1 MSLEYLKPEKI
12 SLLGNPELSEKWV
25 QTRIAED
32 PTLLGLGD
40 LILKDKERIQPRAGR
55 LDLLFQDAETTRRYE
70 VEIQLGSTDE
80 THIIR
85 TIEYWDVERKRYP
98 QYDHTAVIIAENITS
113 RFLNVISLFNGV
125 IPLIA
130 MQMNAI
136 KVGTNISLMFATVLD
151 QVNLGL
157 VDEDEEVQ
165 EVTDRAYWENR
176 GSRQTVAMADEI
188 LEMIHQLDRNFNFK
202 YNKFYIGLAKNDQPN
217 NFISVRPKKSVLR
230 LEARLPRSDE
240 LDQQLE
246 NAGLDVMEYDK
257 RWGQYRIRL
266 TKEDFQKHKKLLSEL
281 VGQAYKAAS
290 A

>member
-1 MSLEYLKPEKI
+1 
-12 SLLGNPELSEKWV
+12 
-25 QTRIAED
+25 
-32 PTLLGLGD
+32 
-40 LILKDKERIQPRAGR
+40 
-55 LDLLFQDAETTRRYE
+55 
-70 VEIQLGSTDE
+70 
-80 THIIR
+80 
-85 TIEYWDVERKRYP
+85 
-98 QYDHTAVIIAENITS
+98 VIG
-113 RFLNVISLFNGV
+113 LFNGV

-151 QVNLGL
+151 QLNLGL

-202 YNKFYIGLAKNDQPN
+202 YNKFYVGLAKNDQPN

-246 NAGLDVMEYDK
+246 NAGLERDGIRQALGTISHPFNK
-257 RWGQYRIRL
+257 RRFS
-266 TKEDFQKHKKLLSEL
+266 EAQKIAGRACWPSVQSCECLKKTCGRNSGL
-281 VGQAYKAAS
+281 V
-290 A
+290 